1 MSGSVASPAE
11 HAGANSSTT
20 NVQATQ
26 KHPWRFWAIIIA
38 LSLTGLLS
46 TIEGTIITS
55 ALPTI
60 TKALGGSSA
69 YIWVPNAYFLA
80 SLAILPLVAQ
90 ASDIFGRRPLLLMA
104 VALFILGSGLCGG
117 ASSMRMLIA
126 ARTVQGLG
134 GGAIALLINTVVT
147 DLVPLRER
155 GKYMALIQ
163 MTATIGAALGP
174 FLGGLITDHSTWRW
188 VFYLNIPIGGTA
200 FVALFLFLRMN
211 YQRDQTWKQRL
222 ARLDI
227 AGNAI
232 FIAAIIA
239 VLIALTW
246 GGTIYDW
253 GTYHIVVPIVL
264 GFIGIGLFITF
275 EWTISKEP
283 SFPRSTVSNRTSIAA
298 LILCFTHSICV
309 YWTFYFLPIY
319 FQAVRGV
326 SVMRSGINTL
336 PVFAGVLPFAILGG
350 ILLSKLG
357 RYKPLHFLGFI
368 PLTIAMGLFSLLN
381 ANSSTAAWVC
391 FQLLCSVGAGLLSG
405 ITLPAMQAPLDESL
419 VAVTTGVWSFAR
431 GFGSVWGVTIPSA
444 IYNNECRK
452 NARSITDPAIA
463 HYLTGGRAYEYS
475 TKAFLDSIQAP
486 ASREQVVQVFQKS
499 LRTVWLVAI
508 AFAGLGLLVTLAEK
522 EVKLRDK
529 LNTKFGLDEKGGDE
543 SSDKTIQATS
553 NLIPG
558 LIITVTSNG
567 EYLVTH
573 HNHKGTVGLE
583 RLCEVYD
590 NCAKRWLQ
598 EHTSPQTNLL
608 QGSLDTLVLSL
619 YRFGDLVLNV

>member
-1 MSGSVASPAE
+1 MSGSVASPTE
-11 HAGANSSTT
+11 HAGTNSSTT

-60 TKALGGSSA
+60 TKTLGGSSA

-188 VFYLNIPIGGTA
+188 IFYLNIPIGGTA
-200 FVALFLFLRMN
+200 FVALFLFLHLN
-211 YQRDQTWKQRL
+211 YERDQTWKQRL
-222 ARLDI
+222 GRLDI

-246 GGTIYDW
+246 GGAIYDW
-253 GTYHIVVPIVL
+253 GTYNIVVPIVL
-264 GFIGIGLFITF
+264 GFVGIGLFITF

-326 SVMRSGINTL
+326 SAMRSGINTL

-368 PLTIAMGLFSLLN
+368 PLTITMGLFSLLT
-381 ANSSTAAWVC
+381 ADSSTAAWVC
-391 FQLLCSVGAGLLSG
+391 FQLLCSVGTGLLSG

-475 TKAFLDSIQAP
+475 TKEFLDSIQDP

-508 AFAGLGLLVTLAEK
+508 AFAGLGLLVTLVEK

-543 SSDKTIQATS
+543 LSDK
-553 NLIPG
+553 
-558 LIITVTSNG
+558 V
-567 EYLVTH
+567 
-573 HNHKGTVGLE
+573 
-583 RLCEVYD
+583 
-590 NCAKRWLQ
+590 
-598 EHTSPQTNLL
+598 
-608 QGSLDTLVLSL
+608 
-619 YRFGDLVLNV
+619 

>member
-1 MSGSVASPAE
+1 MAESTVWKDGTVATEKFTRVTGQTTGSVASPAE

-188 VFYLNIPIGGTA
+188 VFYLNIPIGGSKYRARILSCQKHTLIRKTAA

-475 TKAFLDSIQAP
+475 TKAFLDSIQDP

-508 AFAGLGLLVTLAEK
+508 AFAGLGLLVTLVEK

-543 SSDKTIQATS
+543 SSDKLYIPVVKFDKATHLCS
-553 NLIPG
+553 SLC
-558 LIITVTSNG
+558 SF
-567 EYLVTH
+567 LV
-573 HNHKGTVGLE
+573 
-583 RLCEVYD
+583 
-590 NCAKRWLQ
+590 
-598 EHTSPQTNLL
+598 
-608 QGSLDTLVLSL
+608 
-619 YRFGDLVLNV
+619 

>member
-1 MSGSVASPAE
+1 MSGCVASPAGY
-11 HAGANSSTT
+11 AGEGSSTT
-20 NVQATQ
+20 SKQATQ

-104 VALFILGSGLCGG
+104 VALFVLGSGLCGG

-188 VFYLNIPIGGTA
+188 VFYLNIPIGGNLIRKTAA
-200 FVALFLFLRMN
+200 FVALFLFLRLN
-211 YQRDQTWKQRL
+211 YERDQTWKQRL

-264 GFIGIGLFITF
+264 GFVGIGLFVTF
-275 EWTISKEP
+275 EWTVSKEP

-319 FQAVRGV
+319 FQAVRGA
-326 SVMRSGINTL
+326 SAMRSGINTL

-368 PLTIAMGLFSLLN
+368 PLTIAMGLFSLLT
-381 ANSSTAAWVC
+381 ADSSTAAWVC

-452 NARSITDPAIA
+452 NARIITDPEIA

-475 TKAFLDSIQAP
+475 TRAFLDSIQDP

-508 AFAGLGLLVTLAEK
+508 AFAGLGLLVTLVEK

-529 LNTKFGLDEKGGDE
+529 LNTKFGLDEKGSDE
-543 SSDKTIQATS
+543 SSDK
-553 NLIPG
+553 
-558 LIITVTSNG
+558 V
-567 EYLVTH
+567 
-573 HNHKGTVGLE
+573 
-583 RLCEVYD
+583 
-590 NCAKRWLQ
+590 
-598 EHTSPQTNLL
+598 
-608 QGSLDTLVLSL
+608 
-619 YRFGDLVLNV
+619 

>member
-11 HAGANSSTT
+11 HAGARSSIT
-20 NVQATQ
+20 NDQAAQ
-26 KHPWRFWAIIIA
+26 KHPWRFWAITIA

-60 TKALGGSSA
+60 TKAFGGSSA

-117 ASSMRMLIA
+117 ATSMRMLIA

-155 GKYMALIQ
+155 GKYMAWIQ

-188 VFYLNIPIGGTA
+188 VFYLNIPIGGAA
-200 FVALFLFLRMN
+200 FVALFLFLHLN
-211 YQRDQTWKQRL
+211 YERDQTWKQRL

-227 AGNAI
+227 VGNAI

-264 GFIGIGLFITF
+264 GFVGIGLFITF

-326 SVMRSGINTL
+326 SAMRSGINTL
-336 PVFAGVLPFAILGG
+336 PVFAGILPFAILGG

-368 PLTIAMGLFSLLN
+368 PLTIAMSLFSLLN

-391 FQLLCSVGAGLLSG
+391 FQLLFSVGAGLLSG

-475 TKAFLDSIQAP
+475 TKAFLDSIQDP

-508 AFAGLGLLVTLAEK
+508 AFAGLGLLVTLVER

-543 SSDKTIQATS
+543 SSDK
-553 NLIPG
+553 
-558 LIITVTSNG
+558 V
-567 EYLVTH
+567 
-573 HNHKGTVGLE
+573 
-583 RLCEVYD
+583 
-590 NCAKRWLQ
+590 
-598 EHTSPQTNLL
+598 
-608 QGSLDTLVLSL
+608 
-619 YRFGDLVLNV
+619 